1 MKKNDLRKGG
11 EDRMASMREIRARIR
26 SVKST
31 QQITKTMKMVASAKL
46 HRTQSG
52 LSGIRSFARRSQHV
66 LAELMAGEN
75 AGYDNEFLL
84 PRKEVR
90 TVCYVLFVGNRG
102 LCGVYNHAVLR
113 YAQELVQADER
124 PCTVVVCGS
133 WGRDIIAQSGLPVR
147 HTFDALSDTPDMAEA
162 LPVADY
168 LKRLY
173 LSGEAD
179 EIHLVYQR
187 FQSALQQVPDQ
198 VQLLP
203 AQLQP
208 QEREEAGNDYI
219 FEPDARSVLENMV
232 QLYLNNM
239 VYSVLL
245 EAKVSEQAS
254 RMAAMSAATDATTEL
269 INDLSL
275 QLNRVRQAAITTEIA
290 EIVGGAN
297 ALKKAKK

>member
-1 MKKNDLRKGG
+1 M
-11 EDRMASMREIRARIR
+11 
-26 SVKST
+26 
-31 QQITKTMKMVASAKL
+31 
-46 HRTQSG
+46 
-52 LSGIRSFARRSQHV
+52 
-66 LAELMAGEN
+66 
-75 AGYDNEFLL
+75 
-84 PRKEVR
+84 
-90 TVCYVLFVGNRG
+90 GNRG

-113 YAQELVQADER
+113 YAQELVQAEAR

-133 WGRDIIAQSGLPVR
+133 WGKDIIRQSGLPVQ
-147 HTFDALSDTPDMAEA
+147 HTFDAISDAPGMAEA

-168 LKRLY
+168 LKRIY
-173 LSGEAD
+173 LSGQVD
-179 EIHLVYQR
+179 EIHLVYQQ
-187 FQSALQQVPDQ
+187 FCSALQQVPGQ

-203 AQLQP
+203 ARLDA
-208 QEREEAGNDYI
+208 QEQEEPTNDYI

-239 VYSVLL
+239 VFSVLL

-254 RMAAMSAATDATTEL
+254 RMTAMSAATDATGEL
-269 INDLSL
+269 ISSLSL

>member
-1 MKKNDLRKGG
+1 
-11 EDRMASMREIRARIR
+11 MASMREIRARIR
-26 SVKST
+26 SVKNT

-66 LAELMAGEN
+66 LSELLAGEN

-254 RMAAMSAATDATTEL
+254 RMTAMSAATDATTEL

>member
-1 MKKNDLRKGG
+1 M
-11 EDRMASMREIRARIR
+11 
-26 SVKST
+26 
-31 QQITKTMKMVASAKL
+31 
-46 HRTQSG
+46 
-52 LSGIRSFARRSQHV
+52 
-66 LAELMAGEN
+66 
-75 AGYDNEFLL
+75 
-84 PRKEVR
+84 
-90 TVCYVLFVGNRG
+90 CYVLFVGNRG

-113 YAQELVQADER
+113 YAQELVQAEAR

-133 WGRDIIAQSGLPVR
+133 WGKDIIRQSGLPVQ
-147 HTFDALSDTPDMAEA
+147 HTFDAISDAPGMAEA

-168 LKRLY
+168 LKRIY
-173 LSGEAD
+173 LSGQVD
-179 EIHLVYQR
+179 EIHLVYQQ
-187 FQSALQQVPDQ
+187 FCSALQQVPGQ

-203 AQLQP
+203 ARLDA
-208 QEREEAGNDYI
+208 QEQEEPTNDYI

-239 VYSVLL
+239 VFSVLL

-254 RMAAMSAATDATTEL
+254 RMTAMNAATDATGEL
-269 INDLSL
+269 ISSLSL

>member
-1 MKKNDLRKGG
+1 
-11 EDRMASMREIRARIR
+11 MASMREIRARIR

-52 LSGIRSFARRSQHV
+52 LSGIRSFARRSQ
-66 LAELMAGEN
+66 LMAGED

-113 YAQELVQADER
+113 HAQELVQADER

-133 WGRDIIAQSGLPVR
+133 WGRDIIAQSGLPVC
-147 HTFDALSDTPDMAEA
+147 HTFDTLSDTPDMAEA

-187 FQSALQQVPDQ
+187 FRSALQQVPDQ

>member
-1 MKKNDLRKGG
+1 MNWKKRGLVLMLALSLVLCLAACGNETSDDAKEPEENVQEETQQGG
-11 EDRMASMREIRARIR
+11 EQ
-26 SVKST
+26 ST
-31 QQITKTMKMVASAKL
+31 A
-46 HRTQSG
+46 HG
-52 LSGIRSFARRSQHV
+52 
-66 LAELMAGEN
+66 
-75 AGYDNEFLL
+75 
-84 PRKEVR
+84 
-90 TVCYVLFVGNRG
+90 
-102 LCGVYNHAVLR
+102 
-113 YAQELVQADER
+113 
-124 PCTVVVCGS
+124 
-133 WGRDIIAQSGLPVR
+133 
-147 HTFDALSDTPDMAEA
+147 
-162 LPVADY
+162 
-168 LKRLY
+168 
-173 LSGEAD
+173 GEAD

-187 FQSALQQVPDQ
+187 FQSALQQMPDQ

-203 AQLQP
+203 ARLQV
-208 QEREEAGNDYI
+208 QQREEAGNDYI

>member
-1 MKKNDLRKGG
+1 
-11 EDRMASMREIRARIR
+11 MASMREIRARIR

-113 YAQELVQADER
+113 HAQELVQADER

-203 AQLQP
+203 ARLQV
-208 QEREEAGNDYI
+208 QQREEAGNDYI

>member
-1 MKKNDLRKGG
+1 
-11 EDRMASMREIRARIR
+11 MASMREIRARIR

-84 PRKEVR
+84 PRKEIR

-113 YAQELVQADER
+113 HAQELVQADER

-203 AQLQP
+203 ARLQV
-208 QEREEAGNDYI
+208 QQREEAGNDYI

>member
-1 MKKNDLRKGG
+1 
-11 EDRMASMREIRARIR
+11 MASMREIRARIR
-26 SVKST
+26 SVKNT

-84 PRKEVR
+84 PRKEIR

-113 YAQELVQADER
+113 HAQELVQADER

-187 FQSALQQVPDQ
+187 FRSALQQVPDQ

>member
-1 MKKNDLRKGG
+1 
-11 EDRMASMREIRARIR
+11 MASMREIRARIR

>member
-1 MKKNDLRKGG
+1 
-11 EDRMASMREIRARIR
+11 MASMREIRARIR
-26 SVKST
+26 SVKNT

-66 LAELMAGEN
+66 LSELLAGEN

-84 PRKEVR
+84 PRKEIR

-113 YAQELVQADER
+113 HAQELVQADER

-203 AQLQP
+203 ARLQV
-208 QEREEAGNDYI
+208 QQREEAGNDYI

-254 RMAAMSAATDATTEL
+254 RMTAMSAATDATTEL

>member
-1 MKKNDLRKGG
+1 
-11 EDRMASMREIRARIR
+11 MASMREIRARIR
-26 SVKST
+26 SVKNT

-203 AQLQP
+203 ARLQV
-208 QEREEAGNDYI
+208 QQREEAGNDYI

>member
-1 MKKNDLRKGG
+1 
-11 EDRMASMREIRARIR
+11 MASMREIRARIR
-26 SVKST
+26 SVKNT

-52 LSGIRSFARRSQHV
+52 LSGIRSFARRSQHI

-147 HTFDALSDTPDMAEA
+147 HIFDALSDTPDMAES

-179 EIHLVYQR
+179 EIHLVYQQFR
-187 FQSALQQVPDQ
+187 SALQQVPGQ
-198 VQLLP
+198 LQLLP
-203 AQLQP
+203 AQLP
-208 QEREEAGNDYI
+208 AQEREEAGNDYI

-232 QLYLNNM
+232 QLYLNNT

-254 RMAAMSAATDATTEL
+254 RMTAMSAATDATTEL

>member
-1 MKKNDLRKGG
+1 
-11 EDRMASMREIRARIR
+11 MASMREIRARIR
-26 SVKST
+26 SVKNT

-66 LAELMAGEN
+66 LSELLAGEN

-187 FQSALQQVPDQ
+187 FRSALQQVPDQ

-203 AQLQP
+203 ARLQV
-208 QEREEAGNDYI
+208 QQREEAGNDYI

-254 RMAAMSAATDATTEL
+254 RMTAMSAATDATTEL

>member
-1 MKKNDLRKGG
+1 
-11 EDRMASMREIRARIR
+11 MASMREIRARIR
-26 SVKST
+26 SVKNT

-66 LAELMAGEN
+66 LSELLAGEN

-203 AQLQP
+203 ARLQV
-208 QEREEAGNDYI
+208 QQREEAGNDYI

-254 RMAAMSAATDATTEL
+254 RMTAMSAATDATTEL

>member
-1 MKKNDLRKGG
+1 
-11 EDRMASMREIRARIR
+11 MASMREIRARIR

-113 YAQELVQADER
+113 HAQELVQADER

-133 WGRDIIAQSGLPVR
+133 WGRDIIAQSGLHVC

-187 FQSALQQVPDQ
+187 FRSALQQVPDQ

>member
-1 MKKNDLRKGG
+1 
-11 EDRMASMREIRARIR
+11 MASMREIRARIR
-26 SVKST
+26 SVKNT

-84 PRKEVR
+84 PRKEIR

-113 YAQELVQADER
+113 HAQELAQADGR

-203 AQLQP
+203 ARLQV
-208 QEREEAGNDYI
+208 QHREEAGNDYI

>member
-1 MKKNDLRKGG
+1 
-11 EDRMASMREIRARIR
+11 MASMREIRARIR

-113 YAQELVQADER
+113 HAQELVQADER

-133 WGRDIIAQSGLPVR
+133 WGRDIIAQSGLPVC
-147 HTFDALSDTPDMAEA
+147 HTFDALSDTRDMAEA

-187 FQSALQQVPDQ
+187 FRSALQQVPDQ

-297 ALKKAKK
+297 ALKKAKM

>member
-1 MKKNDLRKGG
+1 M
-11 EDRMASMREIRARIR
+11 
-26 SVKST
+26 
-31 QQITKTMKMVASAKL
+31 
-46 HRTQSG
+46 
-52 LSGIRSFARRSQHV
+52 
-66 LAELMAGEN
+66 
-75 AGYDNEFLL
+75 
-84 PRKEVR
+84 
-90 TVCYVLFVGNRG
+90 CYVLFVGNRG

-113 YAQELVQADER
+113 YAQELVQAEAR

-133 WGRDIIAQSGLPVR
+133 WGKDIIRQSGLPVQ
-147 HTFDALSDTPDMAEA
+147 HTFDTISDAPGMAEA

-168 LKRLY
+168 LKRIY
-173 LSGEAD
+173 LSGQVD
-179 EIHLVYQR
+179 EIHLVYQQ
-187 FQSALQQVPDQ
+187 FCSALQQVPGQ

-203 AQLQP
+203 ARLDA
-208 QEREEAGNDYI
+208 QEQEEPTNDYI

-239 VYSVLL
+239 FFSVLL

-254 RMAAMSAATDATTEL
+254 RMTAMNAATDATGEL
-269 INDLSL
+269 ISSLSL

>member
-1 MKKNDLRKGG
+1 
-11 EDRMASMREIRARIR
+11 MASMREIRARIR
-26 SVKST
+26 SVKNT

-84 PRKEVR
+84 PRKEIR

-113 YAQELVQADER
+113 HAQELVQADER

-203 AQLQP
+203 ARLQV
-208 QEREEAGNDYI
+208 QQREEAGNDYI